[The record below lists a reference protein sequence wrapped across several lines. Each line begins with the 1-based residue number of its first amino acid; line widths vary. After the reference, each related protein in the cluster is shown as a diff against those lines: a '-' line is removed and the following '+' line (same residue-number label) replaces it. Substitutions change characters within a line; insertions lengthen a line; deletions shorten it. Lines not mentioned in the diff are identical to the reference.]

1 MLQLQNYIANQWMDS
16 EDTIDVF
23 NPASEEPIATV
34 AAASEADVNRAL
46 ESAETAAR
54 TYGAFSINERKVL
67 IDALIE
73 KLKASETEIVDLLIL
88 ETGKTHEIA
97 SYDFNML
104 VDCLGYYIE
113 EVKRHYGK
121 TIPDYD
127 GGHLN
132 YLSYQAIG
140 VVGGVLTW
148 NFPLLNLGYKLGPA
162 LASGCASV
170 MKISDRT
177 PVASMR
183 VAEII
188 QEVGFPAGTV
198 NFLCGIGRVVI
209 PAMAQSPIPRMLTM
223 IGSTLAGKKMIEASP
238 TTVKRFSLELG
249 GDAPVI
255 VFADA
260 DLEAAVA
267 DVVGLKLANAGQ
279 ICVAPNRVFVHESIY
294 EAFIE
299 KAKALME
306 SYRYLGDPGE
316 GPELSPL
323 CAEAS
328 LNQMLEYCKS
338 ENHGGTIVTGG
349 ERPDRPGY
357 FLKPTLIKDVDRN
370 SKLTCEEIFGPIM
383 PVMPFNDDEDIFEA
397 ANDTVYGLSAYVYTE
412 HLKHALEAEKRLLF
426 GNILINEAFYS
437 LQLPHGGLKQS
448 GFGKDVSHLALE
460 DYYDIKRIS
469 IKR

>member
-1 MLQLQNYIANQWMDS
+1 MKLLNYIANDWVDS
-16 EDTIDVF
+16 DDAIDVF
-23 NPASEEPIATV
+23 NPANSECIGTV

-46 ESAETAAR
+46 EQAQKASQ
-54 TYGAFSINERKVL
+54 TYGSFSINERKTL
-67 IDALIE
+67 IDALIA
-73 KLKASETEIVDLLIL
+73 KLKAAESEIVNLLVE
-88 ETGKTHEIA
+88 ETGKTQEIA

-104 VDCLGYYIE
+104 IDCLAYYIE
-113 EVKRHYGK
+113 EVKRHYGE

-132 YLSYQAIG
+132 FLSYQSIG
-140 VVGGVLTW
+140 VVAGVLTW

-183 VAEII
+183 VAELIH
-188 QEVGFPAGTV
+188 EVGFPAGTV
-198 NFLCGIGRVVI
+198 NFLCGQGRVVI
-209 PAMAQSPIPRMLTM
+209 PALAKSEIPRMLTM

-249 GDAPVI
+249 GDAPVL
-255 VFADA
+255 VFEDA
-260 DLEAAVA
+260 DLDAAVA
-267 DVVGLKLANAGQ
+267 DIVGLKLANAGQ
-279 ICVAPNRVFVHESIY
+279 ICVAPNRVFIHESIY

-306 SYRYLGDPGE
+306 SYRFLGDSGN

-323 CAEAS
+323 CTEAS
-328 LNQMLEYCKS
+328 LEQMVDFCQPA
-338 ENHGGTIVTGG
+338 NHGGTVVTGG
-349 ERPDRPGY
+349 KRAERLGY
-357 FLKPTLIKDVDRN
+357 FLEPTLIKDVDRS

-383 PVMPFNDDEDIFEA
+383 PVMPFNDSEDIFA
-397 ANDTVYGLSAYVYTE
+397 VANDTVYGLSAYVYTE
-412 HLKHALEAEKRLLF
+412 SLSRALEAEKRLLF

-448 GFGKDVSHLALE
+448 GFGKDVSRLALD